1 MEEIDE
7 IFAIAENGE
16 AAVDTPVALVY
27 CPDRAFLAPYIRRA
41 FGGEKRVIV
50 VDCLPESMPERA
62 KAAVMI
68 SSAEIYAVSEGR
80 NIDESAPLDETS
92 VWYGREEPFCVL
104 CRDAGVPFAIL
115 RCAHVV
121 GTGMTGFPMWLAAG
135 INAGWMVHV
144 KGNEAAVSVVH
155 AIDVA
160 AIAAL
165 VVSGLAEGRA
175 FEPMNVTDGTAT
187 SVDDLVDALAFRIND
202 KRVWTLGGFMARAT
216 AYFYDK
222 VRYAEMTTTRTFDDA
237 RQIAATEGMKLHVVT
252 EYLRTHDYT
261 ADDI

>member
-7 IFAIAENGE
+7 IIAITEPVE
-16 AAVDTPVALVY
+16 AAVDKPAALVY
-27 CPDRAFLAPYIRRA
+27 CPDRAFLAPYMRRA
-41 FGGEKRVIV
+41 FGGEKHVTV
-50 VDCLPESMPERA
+50 VDRLPELMPEGT
-62 KAAVMI
+62 KTAVMI
-68 SSAEIYAVSEGR
+68 SSTEIYAAREGR
-80 NIDESAPLDETS
+80 NIDERSPLDEAS
-92 VWYGREEPFCVL
+92 AWYGREERFGAFCRKV
-104 CRDAGVPFAIL
+104 DVSFAIL

-165 VVSGLAEGRA
+165 VASGLAEGKT

-187 SVDDLVDALAFRIND
+187 AVDDLVDALAFRIND
-202 KRVWTLGGFMARAT
+202 KRVWTAGGFMARAAT
-216 AYFYDK
+216 FFYDK
-222 VRYAEMTTTRTFDDA
+222 KRYAEMTATRTFDDA
-237 RQIAATEGMKLHVVT
+237 RQIAATEGLKLHVVT